1 MKLLFVKVCS
11 VRRVHTYCTVQYET
25 HRPIEKKYM
34 TTLKTVV
41 ILGLVARGLGGSS
54 VELSSLSTSGRQ

>member
-34 TTLKTVV
+34 TTMKTVV
-41 ILGLVARGLGGSS
+41 ILGLWLG
-54 VELSSLSTSGRQ
+54 V